1 VAILGGLGLI
11 SVVVPAYNAR
21 EAIAECL
28 EALLHQTVPRDRY
41 EVIVVDDGSSDGTA
55 EVVRPYG
62 VKLLQQANQGPAA
75 ARNLGVAHAQGE
87 IILFTDADCA
97 PHADWIEQ
105 LTRPLL
111 DDEIVGSKGVYRT
124 RQRGLLPRFIQLE
137 YEEKYERLGKRRYI
151 DFVDAYSAGY
161 RRDVFLAAGGF
172 DEVFPVP
179 SAEDVELSF
188 RLASQGYRLVFVPQ
202 ARVNHR
208 HAESLWT
215 YLRRKFNYGY
225 WRVLVYSRYPR
236 KALADSHTPQ
246 SLKAQVILAMLAA
259 SLVAGLVVMLAPW
272 EVAASSLLIFLAS
285 TLPFVLRAVRQ
296 DVTVGLLSPFLLFLR
311 GLALGVGLLVGAV
324 HLAAERLWGTIRVR

>member
-1 VAILGGLGLI
+1 MI

-137 YEEKYERLGKRRYI
+137 YE
-151 DFVDAYSAGY
+151 
-161 RRDVFLAAGGF
+161 
-172 DEVFPVP
+172 
-179 SAEDVELSF
+179 
-188 RLASQGYRLVFVPQ
+188 
-202 ARVNHR
+202 
-208 HAESLWT
+208 
-215 YLRRKFNYGY
+215 
-225 WRVLVYSRYPR
+225 
-236 KALADSHTPQ
+236 
-246 SLKAQVILAMLAA
+246 
-259 SLVAGLVVMLAPW
+259 
-272 EVAASSLLIFLAS
+272 
-285 TLPFVLRAVRQ
+285 
-296 DVTVGLLSPFLLFLR
+296 
-311 GLALGVGLLVGAV
+311 
-324 HLAAERLWGTIRVR
+324 